1 MHSTFSTRGAQRR
14 RIDTVART
22 PEPTCLV
29 RLTVDAAKVTQL
41 REVVSRACG
50 EALEFIRIAT
60 LPDPA
65 RMTVWLCVATPCV
78 PLMIETVL
86 QCQPNAQFSRI
97 AHAPARVAS

>member
-1 MHSTFSTRGAQRR
+1 MHPYFSTRGAQRR
-14 RIDTVART
+14 RIETAART

-29 RLTVDAAKVTQL
+29 RLTVDAGSVTRL

-86 QCQPNAQFSRI
+86 QCQPNAQF
-97 AHAPARVAS
+97 ARLPNAAAQVAS